1 MALETQPGKAKRQP
15 LINARFVEFL
25 TQSWS
30 YLFLLGLVVFFSLT
44 GTGFFSVR
52 NFSSIL
58 TTSTLIMLM
67 SIGQTYV
74 VITAGIDLSIGWT
87 VGLSSVTTARV
98 MRDLAESGN
107 DIAFAMLAGIFAGLL
122 VALIPGLVNGVLVA
136 RIKVPPFIA
145 TLGMFGIVRGVAFLL
160 TDGQQVVR
168 GLSSELREALRLIG
182 NGSLLFYIPD
192 HGLEWFALPP
202 DLPPQ
207 QLRFVSQLLP
217 YPVLI
222 TALVVIIFAF
232 ILART
237 KIRPSHLRHW
247 RQRRGGAPLRYQCRS
262 SPDHHLCYLRF
273 HGRHRRCTAPLPL
286 HCRRATS
293 RGSGAAFVGR
303 CGCHRRNESLRRR
316 RQYYGRGR
324 RLANHRRLA
333 DRPGHPEYRLHLA
346 IHRSGRR
353 HHHRGPG

>member
-107 DIAFAMLAGIFAGLL
+107 DIAFAMLAGIFAGLF

-145 TLGMFGIVRGVAFLL
+145 TLGML
-160 TDGQQVVR
+160 
-168 GLSSELREALRLIG
+168 ALCAA
-182 NGSLLFYIPD
+182 S
-192 HGLEWFALPP
+192 
-202 DLPPQ
+202 
-207 QLRFVSQLLP
+207 
-217 YPVLI
+217 
-222 TALVVIIFAF
+222 
-232 ILART
+232 
-237 KIRPSHLRHW
+237 PS
-247 RQRRGGAPLRYQCRS
+247 C
-262 SPDHHLCYLRF
+262 
-273 HGRHRRCTAPLPL
+273 
-286 HCRRATS
+286 
-293 RGSGAAFVGR
+293 
-303 CGCHRRNESLRRR
+303 
-316 RQYYGRGR
+316 
-324 RLANHRRLA
+324 
-333 DRPGHPEYRLHLA
+333 
-346 IHRSGRR
+346 
-353 HHHRGPG
+353 

>member
-1 MALETQPGKAKRQP
+1 MAEGMAADKAKRQT
-15 LINARFVEFL
+15 LVDARFVEFL
-25 TQSWS
+25 TKSWS

-98 MRDLAESGN
+98 MRDLADSGA
-107 DIAFAMLAGIFAGLL
+107 DVEFAMLAGVLGGLA

-168 GLSSELREALRLIG
+168 GLSAELREALRTIG

-192 HGLEWFALPP
+192 RGFEWFSLPP

-222 TALVVIIFAF
+222 TALVVVVFAF
-232 ILART
+232 ILARSKFGRHT
-237 KIRPSHLRHW
+237 YVIGGSEEAARRSGINVDRHLIIIYVICGFTAGIAGVLH
-247 RQRRGGAPLRYQCRS
+247 LFLKCV
-262 SPDHHLCYLRF
+262 HLFLCYKRIDSTVTHQNLGF
-273 HGRHRRCTAPLPL
+273 HGPTC
-286 HCRRATS
+286 CRRVS
-293 RGSGAAFVGR
+293 
-303 CGCHRRNESLRRR
+303 
-316 RQYYGRGR
+316 
-324 RLANHRRLA
+324 
-333 DRPGHPEYRLHLA
+333 
-346 IHRSGRR
+346 
-353 HHHRGPG
+353 